1 MTCTALAL
9 TGVLFLLPTAQA
21 QESLAP
27 LEKYRRLAF
36 PPKDENFTKGWEDR
50 VLEENLLLSKGKGT
64 FSKEK
69 SLVFASALSDPA
81 GYASALYGVSRKCLR
96 WGGWVE
102 NEPTWFVIDKK
113 GILTY
118 AARPSFA
125 TPTSYVDD
133 IDVMLE
139 ALKKAAR

>member
-1 MTCTALAL
+1 MHE
-9 TGVLFLLPTAQA
+9 QA
-21 QESLAP
+21 QL
-27 LEKYRRLAF
+27 RLK
-36 PPKDENFTKGWEDR
+36 KDEVEKLGAEAFVVQAMDLYRTK
-50 VLEENLLLSKGKGT
+50 VFKEENLLLSKGKGT

-69 SLVFASALSDPA
+69 SLVFATALSDPA

-118 AARPSFA
+118 AARPTFA

-133 IDVMLE
+133 VDAMLE
-139 ALKKAAR
+139 ELKKAAR